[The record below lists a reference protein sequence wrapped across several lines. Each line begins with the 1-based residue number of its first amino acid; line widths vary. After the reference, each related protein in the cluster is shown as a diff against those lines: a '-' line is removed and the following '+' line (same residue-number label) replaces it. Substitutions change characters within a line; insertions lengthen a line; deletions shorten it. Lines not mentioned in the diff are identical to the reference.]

1 MTSPI
6 NDFQDILKAMEHD
19 PALRDTLR
27 RHILTDELL
36 QVPVRLERIE
46 GYVGTLQEGVSTLT
60 ADATTLKEGQARLE
74 QGQTEL
80 REEFRSANL
89 RINQIAGD
97 MGNLRGNEYERRIR
111 FRVLYRAGAEF
122 GIQSPDIALS
132 QNDPRSP
139 AFQQAISTAMAEG
152 RITQRELEDLG
163 DLRLHHHGDQ
173 QQPRRRGGLHHSQQQ
188 RHHQGQRQVE
198 DTSEGDPGKGVRCN
212 RSHQGP
218 ATPGHA
224 SGQPGRGCSEHRLSL
239 ERDGPTDHLLAQV
252 KIAVRNATCQKAT
265 SAAAGMVRQ

>member
-19 PALRDTLR
+19 PALRDALR

-46 GYVGTLQEGVSTLT
+46 GYVGTLQEGVITLT

-139 AFQQAISTAMAEG
+139 PFS
-152 RITQRELEDLG
+152 
-163 DLRLHHHGDQ
+163 
-173 QQPRRRGGLHHSQQQ
+173 RRSARRWQKDASPNGNWKTWETPTSSLWGPTTTTPSWRPPSQ
-188 RHHQGQRQVE
+188 
-198 DTSEGDPGKGVRCN
+198 
-212 RSHQGP
+212 P
-218 ATPGHA
+218 AT
-224 SGQPGRGCSEHRLSL
+224 
-239 ERDGPTDHLLAQV
+239 
-252 KIAVRNATCQKAT
+252 AT
-265 SAAAGMVRQ
+265 SPGPETGRRYFRR

>member
-6 NDFQDILKAMEHD
+6 NDFQDILNTMERD
-19 PALRDTLR
+19 PALRDALR

-60 ADATTLKEGQARLE
+60 AATTTLKEGQARLE
-74 QGQTEL
+74 QGQGELQQGQTEL
-80 REEFRSANL
+80 REDVRSANL

-122 GIQSPDIALS
+122 GIQGPDIALS

-139 AFQQAISTAMAEG
+139 AFQQDISSAIAEG
-152 RITQRELEDLG
+152 RITPRELEELG
-163 DLRLHHHGDQ
+163 DFDFIIMGTNN
-173 QQPRRRGGLHHSQQQ
+173 
-188 RHHQGQRQVE
+188 RHAVVEASITASNNDITRARERAKILQKVTQGRAFAAVVATRVPQRQVI
-198 DTSEGDPGKGVRCN
+198 
-212 RSHQGP
+212 
-218 ATPGHA
+218 
-224 SGQPGRGCSEHRLSL
+224 
-239 ERDGPTDHLLAQV
+239 LADSQNV
-252 KIAVRNATCQKAT
+252 AVLNIAFP
-265 SAAAGMVRQ
+265 

>member
-1 MTSPI
+1 MTSPS
-6 NDFQDILKAMEHD
+6 NDFQDILNAMERD
-19 PALRDTLR
+19 PALRGALR

-74 QGQTEL
+74 QGRGELQQGQTEL
-80 REEFRSANL
+80 REDVRSANL

-122 GIQSPDIALS
+122 GIQGPDIALS

-139 AFQQAISTAMAEG
+139 AFQQDISSAIAEG
-152 RITQRELEDLG
+152 RITPRELEELG
-163 DLRLHHHGDQ
+163 DSDFIIMGTNNRHAVVEASITASNNDITWARERAKILQKVTQGRAFAAVVATRVP
-173 QQPRRRGGLHHSQQQ
+173 QPQVILADSQN
-188 RHHQGQRQVE
+188 VA
-198 DTSEGDPGKGVRCN
+198 VLN
-212 RSHQGP
+212 
-218 ATPGHA
+218 
-224 SGQPGRGCSEHRLSL
+224 
-239 ERDGPTDHLLAQV
+239 
-252 KIAVRNATCQKAT
+252 IAFP
-265 SAAAGMVRQ
+265 

>member
-19 PALRDTLR
+19 PALRDALR

-46 GYVGTLQEGVSTLT
+46 GYVGTLQEDVSTLT

-97 MGNLRGNEYERRIR
+97 MGNLRGNEYEREDP
-111 FRVLYRAGAEF
+111 VQGVSTGPEPNSASRAPTLPSARMTPGPPPFSRRSARRW
-122 GIQSPDIALS
+122 QKDASPNGNWKTWETPTSSSWGPTTTTPSWRPPS
-132 QNDPRSP
+132 Q
-139 AFQQAISTAMAEG
+139 
-152 RITQRELEDLG
+152 
-163 DLRLHHHGDQ
+163 
-173 QQPRRRGGLHHSQQQ
+173 
-188 RHHQGQRQVE
+188 
-198 DTSEGDPGKGVRCN
+198 
-212 RSHQGP
+212 P
-218 ATPGHA
+218 AT
-224 SGQPGRGCSEHRLSL
+224 
-239 ERDGPTDHLLAQV
+239 
-252 KIAVRNATCQKAT
+252 AT
-265 SAAAGMVRQ
+265 SPGPETGRRYFRR